1 MRRALEEMIIDGYPT
16 TADFCHLIMYHPD
29 FIKGQYDTG
38 FLTAHMDEL
47 LNWDK
52 EE

>member
-1 MRRALEEMIIDGYPT
+1 
-16 TADFCHLIMYHPD
+16 MYHPD

-38 FLTAHMDEL
+38 FLPAHMDEL